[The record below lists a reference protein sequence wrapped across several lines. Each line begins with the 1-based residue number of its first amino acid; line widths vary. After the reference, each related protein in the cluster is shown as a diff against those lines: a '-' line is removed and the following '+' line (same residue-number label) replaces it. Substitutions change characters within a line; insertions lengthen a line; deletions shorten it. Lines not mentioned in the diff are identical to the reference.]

1 MRLARTHVSFP
12 LLGLFLGVLG
22 CGMAEGSPPPSGPDA
37 DGLAAPGHQV
47 RARFDVADVAL
58 GDPLPGPSF
67 AARVTTLESLT
78 SPSFPPL
85 AGRVRETLVH
95 IGDHVEQ
102 GTKLVRIQ
110 TPDLPTLEGELAA
123 AQLAVQTKAATVDK
137 LEQMVEARLAAER
150 ELVVARAELAEAR
163 LQAKTARARLRSLS
177 VDRSRDSSYWI
188 LANRS
193 GTVVQLDAALGLQ
206 VGPDQQQPVATVA
219 DLDEVLVITD
229 LPQREAARVQAGATA
244 RVHVP
249 GTMQEPLTGTVAL
262 VSDLV
267 DPERQ
272 TVPLRIRVPNGERR
286 LRPNSFVDVSLDP
299 ADRTP
304 VVRVAAGAV
313 VRDGSKTVVFVDTG
327 DDAYLPREVELGRR
341 TTDEV
346 EVVRGLRAGEKIVT
360 TNALLLLNAIDLE
373 S

>member
-1 MRLARTHVSFP
+1 MRRIPPLPLA
-12 LLGLFLGVLG
+12 LLLAVLG
-22 CGMAEGSPPPSGPDA
+22 CAVAEGGSPRNWEV
-37 DGLAAPGHQV
+37 DGDGVTLARQT
-47 RARFDVADVAL
+47 RARFDVAEVVL

-95 IGDHVEQ
+95 IGDPVEQ
-102 GTKLVRIQ
+102 GARLVRIQ

-123 AQLAVQTKAATVDK
+123 AKLAVQTKAATVEK

-163 LQAKTARARLRSLS
+163 LQAKTAKARLRSLS
-177 VDRSRDSSYWI
+177 LDRSRDSSYWI

-193 GTVVQLDAALGLQ
+193 GTVVQLDAALGLR
-206 VGPDQQQPVATVA
+206 VGPDQSQPVATVA

-229 LPQREAARVQAGATA
+229 LPQREAQRVQPGATA

-249 GTMQEPLTGTVAL
+249 GSMEEPLTGTVEL

-267 DPERQ
+267 DPDRQ
-272 TVPLRIRVPNGERR
+272 TVPLRIRVANVDRR
-286 LRPNSFVDVSLDP
+286 LRPNAYVDVSLEP
-299 ADRTP
+299 TAREP
-304 VVRVAAGAV
+304 VVRVTAGAV
-313 VRDGSKTVVFVDTG
+313 VRDGSRTVVFVATG
-327 DDAYLPREVELGRR
+327 DNAYHAREVELGRR
-341 TTDEV
+341 TKDEV
-346 EVVRGLRAGEKIVT
+346 EVVRGLRPGEKIVT